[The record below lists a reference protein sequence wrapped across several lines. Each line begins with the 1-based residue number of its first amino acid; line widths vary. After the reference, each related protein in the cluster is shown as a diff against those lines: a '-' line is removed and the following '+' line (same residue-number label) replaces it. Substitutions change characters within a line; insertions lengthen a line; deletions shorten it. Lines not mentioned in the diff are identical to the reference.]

1 LSVRTSDRRTAT
13 VEARIELRKQVLALR
28 REGKTLIEISR
39 ITGYARSYCSTLA
52 RQLEETP
59 RSATALNRGGRAR
72 GTGRKLTAQQEQQ
85 VQRWICGKCP
95 DQLQLPFALWTLRAV
110 QELIRK
116 KFRIRLPT
124 STTALYLSRWWF
136 TSQRPKKR
144 AYERD
149 DAAVKRWLEVEY
161 PGIARRAKIEKAEIS
176 WGDETGLRSDQT
188 RHRGYAPKGQ
198 TPVVLVP
205 ARRRSLSILSAITN
219 QGKVRFMI
227 FKGALRPPTL
237 VAFMARLIRD
247 ARQKIFLILDNLN
260 VHKATKV
267 RKWLSTRSA
276 AIEVFFLPPYSPDL
290 NPDEYLNGD
299 LKRSV
304 YSDIPARDQAALHRQ
319 ALSHLRRIQ
328 KLPARVAAYFKHPSI
343 RYAA

>member
-1 LSVRTSDRRTAT
+1 MRRSDRRRAT
-13 VEARIELRKQVLALR
+13 VEARVELRKQVLALR
-28 REGKTLIEISR
+28 RDGKTLVEISR

-59 RSATALNRGGRAR
+59 RSATALNRGGRAQ
-72 GTGRKLTAQQEQQ
+72 GTGRKLTAKQEAQ
-85 VQRWICGKCP
+85 VQRWICSKCP
-95 DQLQLPFALWTLRAV
+95 DQMRLPFALWTLRAV
-110 QELIRK
+110 RELIRK
-116 KFRIRLPT
+116 KFQIRLPK
-124 STTALYLSRWWF
+124 STTALYLSRWGF

-149 DAAVKRWLEVEY
+149 DAAVRRWLEEDY
-161 PGIARRAKIEKAEIS
+161 PKIAQRAKREQAEVC

-198 TPVVLVP
+198 TPVVYVP
-205 ARRRSLSILSAITN
+205 ARRKSLSILSAITN
-219 QGKVRFMI
+219 RGKLRFMI
-227 FKGALRPPTL
+227 FKGALNPSTL
-237 VAFMARLIRD
+237 IVFLGRLIRD
-247 ARQKIFLILDNLN
+247 AQQKVFLILDNLN
-260 VHKATKV
+260 VHKAAKV
-267 RKWLSTRSA
+267 RRWLASRSG

-304 YSDIPARDQAALHRQ
+304 YSDIPARNEAALHRQ
-319 ALSHLRRIQ
+319 ALGHLRRIQ
-328 KLPARVAAYFKHPSI
+328 KLPARVAAYFEHPSI

>member
-1 LSVRTSDRRTAT
+1 VRKSDRRTT
-13 VEARIELRKQVLALR
+13 TPEARVELRKQVLTLR
-28 REGKTLIEISR
+28 REGKTLVDISR

-52 RQLEETP
+52 RQLEEAP
-59 RSATALNRGGRAR
+59 RSATVLNRGGRAL
-72 GTGRKLTAQQEQQ
+72 GTGRKLTKKQEEQIR
-85 VQRWICGKCP
+85 RWITDKCP
-95 DQLQLPFALWTLRAV
+95 DQLLLPFALWTLRAV

-116 KFRIRLPT
+116 EFSIRLPK
-124 STTALYLSRWWF
+124 STTALYLSRWGF

-149 DAAVKRWLEVEY
+149 DAAVKLWLEVEY
-161 PGIARRAKIEKAEIS
+161 PRISRRAKRERAEIC

-198 TPVVLVP
+198 TPVLLVP
-205 ARRRSLSILSAITN
+205 ARRKSLSILSAITN

-227 FKGALRPPTL
+227 FKGALKPATL
-237 VAFMARLIRD
+237 IAFMRRLTRD
-247 ARQKIFLILDNLN
+247 AQQKIFLILDNLS
-260 VHKATKV
+260 VHKAARV
-267 RKWLSTRSA
+267 FAWLSQNRE

-299 LKRSV
+299 LKRSI
-304 YSDIPARDQAALHRQ
+304 YSDIPARDQAALHLQ
-319 ALSHLRRIQ
+319 ALGHLRRIQ
-328 KLPARVAAYFKHPSI
+328 KSPLRVAAYFEHPSI

>member
-1 LSVRTSDRRTAT
+1 MRTSDRRTAT

-28 REGKTLIEISR
+28 REGKTLVEISR

-52 RQLEETP
+52 RQLEAAP
-59 RSATALNRGGRAR
+59 RLAANLNRGGRAR
-72 GTGRKLTAQQEQQ
+72 GTGRKLTARQEQQ
-85 VQRWICGKCP
+85 IQRWICGKCP

-116 KFRIRLPT
+116 KFRIRLPM
-124 STTALYLSRWWF
+124 STMALYLSRWGF

-161 PGIARRAKIEKAEIS
+161 PGIARRAKIEKAEVC

-205 ARRRSLSILSAITN
+205 ARRKSLSILSAITN

-237 VAFMARLIRD
+237 VTFMARLIRD
-247 ARQKIFLILDNLN
+247 ARRKIFLILDNLN

-304 YSDIPARDQAALHRQ
+304 YSDIPARDQTALHRQ
-319 ALSHLRRIQ
+319 ALGHLRRIQ
-328 KLPARVAAYFKHPSI
+328 KSPARVAAYFKHPSI